1 MTPSTMISTR
11 PHRHV
16 RLDMLANVRD
26 LGGYKGRAGQT
37 VKWQRLYRAD
47 CLAHASRQDLQVLG
61 DLGLRTVVDL
71 RSPRERRNA
80 PLTSFPG
87 YVDVHRF
94 PMLHETWDRRNLVPA
109 ADQDE
114 VDFLTERYLDMLVE
128 GAPAIVDALD
138 VLAHPAAYPLLFH
151 CALGKD
157 RTGILSAVVLA
168 LLGVDDET
176 IAADYAL
183 TPAAAPPDAMRRVLA
198 HVRARCGS
206 MIGFARGIG
215 VPFDVIEELH
225 RQLLE

>member
-1 MTPSTMISTR
+1 MTPATMTSTR
-11 PHRHV
+11 PARHV
-16 RLDMLANVRD
+16 RLATLVNVRD

-37 VKWQRLYRAD
+37 VKWQRLYRGD
-47 CLAHASRQDLQVLG
+47 CLAHASREDLQVLG

-71 RSPRERRNA
+71 RTPRERRVA

-94 PMLHETWDRRNLVPA
+94 PMLHETWDHRNLAPA
-109 ADQDE
+109 ADEDE
-114 VDFLTERYLDMLVE
+114 IDFLADRYIDMLIE

-138 VLAHPAAYPLLFH
+138 VLAHPAAYPLVFH

-157 RTGILSAVVLA
+157 RTGVLSAVVLA

-176 IAADYAL
+176 IAEDFAL
-183 TPAAAPPDAMRRVLA
+183 SPAAPPEAMRQVLA
-198 HVRARCGS
+198 HVRSRCGS